1 MRKIF
6 IAIILVLAC
15 SQLSFAQSGSVKGV
29 VSDKFNNQTLQHA
42 VVTVLRKT
50 DSVLVAFTRS
60 GPNGEFIV
68 NNVPAGK
75 MIFRITY
82 PKYADY
88 FDEITVTD
96 AQTTD
101 LAKLDLILKSQLLQE
116 VVVSQKIGA
125 IRIKGDTTE
134 FRADSFKVKEGAN
147 VEELLKK
154 LPGIQVNKN
163 GEITAQGE
171 KVQKVLVD
179 GEEFFSDD
187 PAVVT
192 QNLRADAVKTVQVFD
207 KKSDQATFT
216 GIDDGE
222 KQKTINLQLKE
233 DRKRGMFGKAKIAG
247 GTPDKFENEAMI
259 NAFKGKRKIALFGTM
274 ANTGKAGL
282 NWQDAEKFGGGSNM
296 QFNEDEGYFFSSF
309 ESDEF
314 NTWGGRFNGEGL
326 PTAWTGG
333 AHYSNKWNADKRNLN
348 LNYRYNKQ
356 NVEVDGSRFT
366 QTILPNTQFFSNEIR
381 KTRNQN
387 IRHQFNGFYDVQL
400 DSFSSFKLTVA
411 ANKTTGRSFANYE
424 GVTTNEKG
432 IRINQSSRT
441 LSSDG
446 EKQQFNSSLLFRHK
460 FRKKGR
466 TLSVNVDQTFNTNET
481 EGFLNFNNNTYDD
494 STGAFLKKDTVD
506 QRKVNSIE
514 TFTLNSRASYTEPL
528 SKTTFLEINY
538 GYRVSNS
545 EALRNTF
552 NKTFTGSIPKYESR
566 DSLFSNDYNFRINT
580 QIGGLNLRVNKK
592 QVVYS
597 IGGNISYAQ
606 FRQRDMTTDSLFTYT
621 YLNLFPRANFRYN
634 LGPQRRISV
643 NYNGNTRQPSL
654 EQIQPI
660 RENTDP
666 LNIQIGNANLKQEFR
681 HNISLNFSDYKV
693 LTSRNVYVSTNISL
707 VDNAISSSSTVDSVN
722 RRTNQ
727 YVNVDG
733 NYNFNVWTGYW
744 FQVKKWKLNLGMNG
758 GGGASK
764 FHNFVNGKKNVNTNN
779 NFNVRFDFWYD
790 KENKYQ
796 FRFSPGIQ
804 RNFSKSSL
812 RPDVVTKYWTSDSEI
827 EGTVF
832 LPWKLELNSSANV
845 NLRQKTDVFARD
857 LNSVRWNA
865 YLGKKFWKN
874 SAGEVRI
881 SVFDILDQNI
891 GFQRNATSNF
901 ISENTYTTLRRYWLV
916 SFTWN
921 FTKNAATTNG
931 GGNGN

>member
-1 MRKIF
+1 MRKI
-6 IAIILVLAC
+6 IACLVILTA
-15 SQLSFAQSGSVKGV
+15 SYQFSFAQSASVKGV
-29 VSDKFNNQTLQHA
+29 VSDTLNQKTLQYA
-42 VVTVLRKT
+42 VVSVLRKT
-50 DSVLVAFTRS
+50 DSVLVSFSRSDANGGFTLK
-60 GPNGEFIV
+60 
-68 NNVPAGK
+68 NVPPGK
-75 MIFRITY
+75 LILQITF
-82 PKYADY
+82 PKYAD
-88 FDEITVTD
+88 FMDEITVADGQVTD
-96 AQTTD
+96 IG
-101 LAKLDLILKSQLLQE
+101 KINLILKSQLLAE

-163 GEITAQGE
+163 GEITAHGE

-222 KQKTINLQLKE
+222 KSKTINLQLKE
-233 DRKRGMFGKAKIAG
+233 DRKKGFFGKARVAG
-247 GTPDKFENEAMI
+247 GLPDKFENEAML
-259 NAFKGKRKIALFGTM
+259 NAFKGKRKVAAFGTM

-282 NWQDAEKFGGGSNM
+282 NWQDNDKFSGGSNM
-296 QFNEDEGYFFSSF
+296 QFNEEEGYFYSMF

-314 NTWGGRFNGEGL
+314 NTWGGRYNGEGL
-326 PTAWTGG
+326 PNAWTAGL
-333 AHYSNKWNADKRNLN
+333 HFSNKWDTDKKNLN

-356 NVEVDGSRFT
+356 NVEVNGLKLT
-366 QTILPNTQFFSNEIR
+366 QTILPNTEYFSDELR
-381 KTRNQN
+381 RTRNQN

-400 DSFSSFKLTVA
+400 DSFSSFKLTIG
-411 ANKTTGRSFANYE
+411 ANKTTGRSSAIYT
-424 GVTTNEKG
+424 GRTVNEKG
-432 IRINQSSRT
+432 IL
-441 LSSDG
+441 LSDNLRSLRSEG
-446 EKQQFNSSLLFRHK
+446 EKQSFNSSLLFRHK

-466 TLSVNVDQTFNTNET
+466 TLSVNLDQTYNTNET
-481 EGFLNFNNNTYDD
+481 EGFLSFENKTYD
-494 STGAFLKKDTVD
+494 TAGMFLRQDTVD
-506 QRKVNSIE
+506 QRKNNSIE
-514 TFTLNSRASYTEPL
+514 TFTLNTRASYTEPL

-552 NKTFTGSIPKYESR
+552 NKTFTGSVPKYESR
-566 DSLFSNDYNFRINT
+566 DSLFSNDYTFRVNT

-592 QVVYS
+592 NFVYS
-597 IGGNISYAQ
+597 FGGNISYAQ
-606 FRQRDMTTDSLFTYT
+606 FRQRDLNKDSLVTYN

-634 LGPQRRISV
+634 FGPQRRLSL

-681 HNISLNFSDYKV
+681 HNISMNFSDYKV
-693 LTSRNVYVSTNISL
+693 LTSRNIYISTNYSF
-707 VDNAISSSSTVDSVN
+707 VDNAISSSSFVDSVN

-733 NYNFNVWTGYW
+733 NYNLNLWTGYW
-744 FQVKKWKLNLGMNG
+744 FQIKKIKLNMGING
-758 GGGASK
+758 GATMGK
-764 FHNFVNGKKNVNTNN
+764 FNNFVNGLKNVNDNKS
-779 NFNVRFDFWYD
+779 FNVRMDFWHE
-790 KENKYQ
+790 KEKKYTV
-796 FRFSPGIQ
+796 RFSPNINQ
-804 RNFSKSSL
+804 NYSKSSL
-812 RPDVVTKYWTSDSEI
+812 RPDVVTKYWTSESEL
-827 EGTVF
+827 EGTLF
-832 LPWKLELNSSANV
+832 LPWNLELNSVATFS
-845 NLRQKTDVFARD
+845 LREKTDVFDRD
-857 LNSVRWNA
+857 VNAVRWNA
-865 YLGKKFWKN
+865 YLAKKFWKN
-874 SAGEVRI
+874 SAGEVRF

-891 GFQRNATSNF
+891 GVQRNASSNF
-901 ISENTYTTLRRYWLV
+901 IYENSYNTIRRYWLV

-921 FTKNAATTNG
+921 FTKNAATATNG
-931 GGNGN
+931 AGH